1 LPPAIA
7 EGFWLARG
15 RQRRGRWWWGL
26 GRCGGWAVVSRDC
39 ERARNGA
46 ERRLGFCRSGVR
58 IGLVMN

>member
-1 LPPAIA
+1 VVVGSG
-7 EGFWLARG
+7 EV
-15 RQRRGRWWWGL
+15 WWM
-26 GRCGGWAVVSRDC
+26 GGVRHGVGRDC